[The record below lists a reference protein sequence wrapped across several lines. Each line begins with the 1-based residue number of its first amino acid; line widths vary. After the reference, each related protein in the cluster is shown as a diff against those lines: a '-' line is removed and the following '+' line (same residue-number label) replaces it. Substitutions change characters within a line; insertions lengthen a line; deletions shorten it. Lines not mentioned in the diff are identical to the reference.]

1 MSNHTDLDFSP
12 TTCHRCR
19 NTIWQG
25 VSATSR
31 CTVKLDTKR
40 LNFEDE
46 LVALTHGIATYQ
58 VHRTPGSFEATRR
71 TAIRMR
77 AREPIVLATHQ
88 CRKLAIFDE
97 EAPDYWGRVKLST
110 TRDEKVPF

>member
-1 MSNHTDLDFSP
+1 VSDLDFSP
-12 TTCHRCR
+12 STCHRCR
-19 NTIWQG
+19 NTIWEG

-40 LNFEDE
+40 LNLEE
-46 LVALTHGIATYQ
+46 EVMALTSGIATYQ

-71 TAIRMR
+71 TAVRMK
-77 AREPIVLATHQ
+77 AQAPVVLATHR
-88 CRKLAIFDE
+88 CTELAIFAE